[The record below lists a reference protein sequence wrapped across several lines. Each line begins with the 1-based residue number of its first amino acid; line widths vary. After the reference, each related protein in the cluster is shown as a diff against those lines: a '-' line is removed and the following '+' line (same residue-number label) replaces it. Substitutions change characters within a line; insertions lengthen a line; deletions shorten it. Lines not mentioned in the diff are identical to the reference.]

1 MLSVNLAS
9 SEISG
14 KEVARINIPQNPHIT
29 ILLRITTVLAW
40 QSCYLQGFS
49 SACQLRS
56 CDSGQ
61 TRNYLERC
69 ELPQTVLII
78 PARISI

>member
-29 ILLRITTVLAW
+29 IPLGTLLSRLGSLAPSRTLLSLST
-40 QSCYLQGFS
+40 QEL
-49 SACQLRS
+49 
-56 CDSGQ
+56 GQ
-61 TRNYLERC
+61 WADQ
-69 ELPQTVLII
+69 EL
-78 PARISI
+78 S

>member
-29 ILLRITTVLAW
+29 IPLRNTTVQAW
-40 QSCYLQGFS
+40 QPCHLQGLS

-56 CDSGQ
+56 WDSGQ

-69 ELPQTVLII
+69 EQAALII
-78 PARISI
+78 PTRISI